1 MPGQMDNIK
10 RAQDK
15 ENISD
20 SKPVVG
26 RVTPV
31 QEKQDFKD
39 PFKEQADQLATRK
52 NKADDIAKKVID
64 SQASQMV
71 DKANAALS
79 GSTSKFD
86 MKEFEELEKISD
98 EDLELA
104 EQTIFKGYA
113 ELNITIPNMPKHT
126 FTLCTTSAEDMSII
140 DEILYDMVKG
150 KEDKDGEV
158 DLPAQHVQTMRA
170 ALFLAL
176 GFKGTDGK
184 DFCDEPINQLAT
196 IKKAVI
202 KVKDLECSG
211 EIDKSIALMKSLKD
225 SVKYRAVR
233 MRRFPTPV
241 IDFLSGK
248 KYEFDNRMY
257 TIMVSP
263 KIIPKSSD
271 QSQGT
276 QERVSSTKEEISN
289 TAQ

>member
-1 MPGQMDNIK
+1 MPTIMDNIK

-15 ENISD
+15 ETVTD
-20 SKPVVG
+20 SKQVVG
-26 RVTPV
+26 SAVPV
-31 QEKQDFKD
+31 QGKQDFKD
-39 PFKEQADQLATRK
+39 PFREQAEQLAGRK

-64 SQASQMV
+64 SQANQMV

-113 ELNITIPNMPKHT
+113 ESNIIIPNMPKHT
-126 FTLCTTSAEDMSII
+126 FTLCTTSAEDMSVI

-150 KEDKDGEV
+150 RENKEGDV

-176 GFKGTDGK
+176 GFKGPDGK

-196 IKKAVI
+196 IKRAII

-211 EIDKSIALMKSLKD
+211 EIDKSAALMKSLKD

-263 KIIPKSSD
+263 KIIPKSSG

-276 QERVSSTKEEISN
+276 QEQPSSMRDGTSN